1 MHGGDADEVGQ
12 ARGCELLFSCVARK
26 MTVQTPSRDGAK
38 DILPV
43 PCGEGL
49 ARDNVTSSIG
59 SAREVDEGR
68 CSGSEALG
76 SPMAEIS
83 APSVDPRPGLG
94 RPASLKEA

>member
-12 ARGCELLFSCVARK
+12 ARGCGLLFSCVARK
-26 MTVQTPSRDGAK
+26 MTVQAPSRDGAK

-43 PCGEGL
+43 PCGEGF
-49 ARDNVTSSIG
+49 ARDNVTSSNG

-76 SPMAEIS
+76 SPMDEIGVMRIE
-83 APSVDPRPGLG
+83 SVSDR
-94 RPASLKEA
+94 